1 MMTLRE
7 IRNEFGVSRRAVQ
20 GYEKAGLVSPS
31 GQNKYGYLLYDEIA
45 VERIRSVKM
54 YQDFGFSL
62 KEIQVLVVTSD
73 DVYVDMM
80 SEKVA
85 KMKSQ
90 ILNLQK
96 NIQIAEGLIA
106 NKR

>member
-1 MMTLRE
+1 MTLRE

-62 KEIQVLVVTSD
+62 KEIQVLVVASD
-73 DVYVDMM
+73 NLYVDMM
-80 SEKVA
+80 SEKLA
-85 KMKSQ
+85 KMKAQ
-90 ILNLQK
+90 LLNLQE
-96 NIQIAEGLIA
+96 NIQRAETLIA